1 MISVLMAPGE
11 ADREKEMRRAMDGD
25 KRFGPLVISSEIPV
39 DLQFSIEVPCTE
51 DFCIDGKID
60 YVNCLECGGTGH
72 VPKILNIEL
81 KMPQDFVQSVLN
93 GHLAEQVFS
102 MLEARKDGCTVI
114 LGALD
119 EIYAAVKESAKPR
132 KGKYLRGDEARKAIA
147 ETHLRCKSFR
157 KRSFLNGMPV
167 FHKGD
172 DSGFFDSDNQFK
184 DILELAHDYL
194 CDGSLFGFVNRP
206 ADDMRELAAAA
217 MLFRGMGAKTLE
229 PVIREYKLALIPRGS
244 FARQPCDLP
253 GIGPKRAAVID
264 QRIKMVYGV

>member
-11 ADREKEMRRAMDGD
+11 ADREEALRAAMKGD
-25 KRFGPLVISSEIPV
+25 SRFAPLHVGGDHPV
-39 DLQFSIEVPCTE
+39 DLQFR
-51 DFCIDGKID
+51 
-60 YVNCLECGGTGH
+60 YCGEHETR
-72 VPKILNIEL
+72 VFNIEL
-81 KMPQDFVQSVLN
+81 KTPQDFVQSVLN
-93 GHLAEQVFS
+93 GHLAEQTFS
-102 MLEARKDGCTVI
+102 MLEHRKDACTVI
-114 LGALD
+114 LGGLD
-119 EIYAAVKESAKPR
+119 EIYAAIKESSKLR
-132 KGKYLRGDEARKAIA
+132 KGKYLKGDEARKAIA

-157 KRSFLNGMPV
+157 KRSFINGVPI

-172 DSGFFDSDNQFK
+172 DSGFFDGDDQFK

-229 PVIREYKLALIPRGS
+229 PVIKEYKLALIPRGS
-244 FARQPCDLP
+244 FARQPCDMA

>member
-1 MISVLMAPGE
+1 M
-11 ADREKEMRRAMDGD
+11 K
-25 KRFGPLVISSEIPV
+25 KRIVF
-39 DLQFSIEVPCTE
+39 
-51 DFCIDGKID
+51 
-60 YVNCLECGGTGH
+60 
-72 VPKILNIEL
+72 NIEL
-81 KMPQDFVQSVLN
+81 KTPMDFVQSVLN
-93 GHLAEQVFS
+93 GHLAEQVLS
-102 MLEARKDGCTVI
+102 MLEANQNGCIVI
-114 LGALD
+114 LGGLD
-119 EIYAAVKESAKPR
+119 EIYSAVKESAKLR

-172 DSGFFDSDNQFK
+172 DSGFFDSDDQFK

-264 QRIKMVYGV
+264 QRVKMVYGV

>member
-25 KRFGPLVISSEIPV
+25 KRFGPLQISADIPV
-39 DLQFSIEVPCTE
+39 DLQFRYE
-51 DFCIDGKID
+51 DWSGPIQIRAFN
-60 YVNCLECGGTGH
+60 V
-72 VPKILNIEL
+72 EL
-81 KMPQDFVQSVLN
+81 KIPQDFVGSVLN
-93 GHLAEQVFS
+93 GHLTDQVFS

-119 EIYAAVKESAKPR
+119 EIYAAVKESAKLR

-157 KRSFLNGMPV
+157 KRSFINGVPV

-172 DSGFFDSDNQFK
+172 DSGFFDSDDQFK

-206 ADDMRELAAAA
+206 PDHMRELAATA
-217 MLFRGMGAKTLE
+217 MLFHGMGAKTLA
-229 PVIREYKLALIPRGS
+229 PVLDEYKLCLIPRGP
-244 FARQPCDLP
+244 FAHQPCDLP
-253 GIGPKRAAVID
+253 GIGKKRAAVID
-264 QRIKMVYGV
+264 QRVKMVYGV